1 MGDKSGWNGV
11 RPQLCACGNAICER
25 ENEFVLVVSEER
37 ITTNYHRPAANART
51 GRDSCNDV
59 AERCTG
65 TRVSDA
71 GHLAHSRTGIIRC
84 SMSLIAQSLC
94 ALRNVDQR
102 REIVDHDCLRLR
114 LENAPLCP
122 LTKQSAD
129 GEQGRSGHLR

>member
-65 TRVSDA
+65 TRISDA
-71 GHLAHSRTGIIRC
+71 GLFSHSRPGIIRG
-84 SMSLIAQSLC
+84 MLILVALSL
-94 ALRNVDQR
+94 VPR
-102 REIVDHDCLRLR
+102 RAV
-114 LENAPLCP
+114 
-122 LTKQSAD
+122 
-129 GEQGRSGHLR
+129 